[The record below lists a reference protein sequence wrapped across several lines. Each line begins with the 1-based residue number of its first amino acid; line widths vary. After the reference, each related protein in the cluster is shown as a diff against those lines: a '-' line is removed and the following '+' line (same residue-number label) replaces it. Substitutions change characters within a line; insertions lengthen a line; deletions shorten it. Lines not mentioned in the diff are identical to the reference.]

1 MDGWRTVDK
10 QRNERDKDRRRQR
23 EKKNLSQEAKEN
35 EENLR
40 ARE

>member
-23 EKKNLSQEAKEN
+23 EKKNLSQEAKKN

>member
-23 EKKNLSQEAKEN
+23 EKKNLSQEVKEN

>member
-23 EKKNLSQEAKEN
+23 EKKNLSHEAKEN

>member
-40 ARE
+40 TRE